1 LRLTVHANFLRTA
14 DNISAAQRDAALLLR
29 TAADNLSVV
38 MAMLIAAMLVLAGA
52 WLVVKRGILE
62 KVLDDRRIGA
72 AEVDQ

>member
-1 LRLTVHANFLRTA
+1 
-14 DNISAAQRDAALLLR
+14 
-29 TAADNLSVV
+29 